1 MPQPKKIIKLDR
13 TSKGIPDHILKS
25 LDEEQLDA
33 VINSKGRSL
42 IIAGPGSGKTRVI
55 TYKVAYL
62 VESGV
67 RPQEI
72 LLVTF
77 TRRAAKEM
85 IARAQAVTQVDL
97 SGMLAGT
104 FHHVCNVILRQ
115 YAGVLGLPSN
125 FTILDREDALSLIKI
140 AKREWI
146 RRAYQ
151 QGGEPRLPSPSVL
164 QDIFSFSANTCVPLG
179 DAILEKHPNFYFILE
194 DIIAIFEDFTRRKK
208 AQGALDYDDLLVYC
222 LKLLEK
228 NPGIRQRVA
237 GRFTWVLVDEFQD
250 TSLIQAR
257 LVELFASVHGNL
269 IVVGDDAQSIYSF
282 RGARYQN
289 ILDFAENEDCK
300 VFKIQNNYRSTNQLV
315 DLTNAKIPNNVFK
328 KVLQAVRGDGPRPV
342 IITTLDG
349 KDEAIFVA
357 QKIVELINSGVE
369 PQQIGVLY
377 RAHAHSI
384 DLQMEL
390 TARGINFD
398 IYSGVK
404 FVEAAHVKD
413 ILAFLRIIHNPKDQI
428 AWDRALMLFE
438 GIGRVTADRLAQ
450 NIIGVIEQGK
460 DPFEFLESVRLNRA
474 EENFAEFKSI
484 VTKLRALSNPSEMI
498 KEVYQVF
505 YKSYLEWRY
514 SDFRERQ
521 RDIER
526 LIQIAERYSSLEEFL
541 AELFLSE
548 RMEIEREGGGGEG
561 RVVLSTIH
569 QAKGLE
575 WSVVFVLAVN
585 PGDLPS
591 GWAIEE
597 GNLDE
602 EERIFYVAITRAKD
616 ELYLCRQQLD
626 SLPELSSDSLIIRSG
641 MIDFLADIPEEL
653 VEEWIVQ

>member
-1 MPQPKKIIKLDR
+1 MGRTKRIIRLDR
-13 TSKGIPDHILKS
+13 TLKGIPEHILKS

-33 VINSKGRSL
+33 VINSRGRSL

-97 SGMLAGT
+97 SDMLAGT
-104 FHHVCNVILRQ
+104 FHHVCNIILRG
-115 YAGVLGLPSN
+115 YAGVLGLPPN

-146 RRAYQ
+146 RQAYQ
-151 QGGEPRLPSPSVL
+151 GGGEPRLPSPSVL
-164 QDIFSFSANTCVPLG
+164 QDIFSFSANTCVPLR

-194 DIIAIFEDFTRRKK
+194 DIVAIFKDFTRRKK

-228 NPGIRQRVA
+228 NPSIRQKVA

-257 LVELFASVHGNL
+257 LVELFAWVHGNL

-289 ILDFAENEDCK
+289 ILDFAKNEDCK
-300 VFKIQNNYRSTNQLV
+300 VFKIQNNYRSTDQLV
-315 DLTNAKIPNNVFK
+315 NLTNAKIPNNVFN
-328 KVLQAVRGDGPRPV
+328 KVLQAGRGEGPRPV
-342 IITTLDG
+342 IVTTLDS

-369 PQQIGVLY
+369 PHQIGVLY

-390 TARGINFD
+390 TSRGINFD

-404 FVEAAHVKD
+404 FIEAAHVKD
-413 ILAFLRIIHNPKDQI
+413 VLSFLRIIHNPRDQI

-450 NIIGVIEQGK
+450 KIIGVIEEGR

-484 VTKLRALSNPSEMI
+484 VTRLRTLSNSSEMI
-498 KEVYQVF
+498 TEVYRGF
-505 YKSYLEWRY
+505 YKNYLEWRY

-526 LIQIAERYSSLEEFL
+526 LIQIAERYPSLEEFL

-591 GWAIEE
+591 SWAIEE
-597 GNLDE
+597 GNIDE

-616 ELYLCRQQLD
+616 ELYLCHQQLD
-626 SLPELSSDSLIIRSG
+626 SLPELSGNSLIIRSG
-641 MIDFLADIPEEL
+641 IIDFLADIPEEL
-653 VEEWIVQ
+653 VEEWVVQ